1 MNWGSSR
8 GTTTLPTPPPLGEVE
23 EILEGQGGD
32 PQEEEGEGHH
42 NTHTHAVE
50 GGGVSTSGA
59 RRLTTVTTIVE
70 EEEEDMAVATRTHQ
84 EQQTRASAVHQ
95 LAQLMSHLSEQQ
107 SLLRQL
113 ERLEKAAMDQGGL
126 NRGGRAHE
134 GSRTARAPPPI
145 GKKVN
150 YGKVPSHGYFF
161 LQLLE
166 GATEDILVHGTKPRT
181 THVPQMYKR
190 ALGRGKTAAVCRKK

>member
-8 GTTTLPTPPPLGEVE
+8 GTTTLPTPPPLDEVE

-32 PQEEEGEGHH
+32 PQEEEEEGHH
-42 NTHTHAVE
+42 NTH
-50 GGGVSTSGA
+50 

-70 EEEEDMAVATRTHQ
+70 EEEDMADATRTHQ

-107 SLLRQL
+107 GLLRQL
-113 ERLEKAAMDQGGL
+113 ERLEKAAG
-126 NRGGRAHE
+126 RRAHE

-150 YGKVPSHGYFF
+150 YGKVRSHGYFF